1 LPFEHTPLPGPP
13 KLLSIQLPTLNL
25 PQHHQ
30 LFSTTKNHHAIN
42 HNATISLAMVGLH
55 LLALALN
62 QFCNLLNNAL
72 SPATMVLLHEATRI
86 WFLPCVAV
94 LSFLGAWYIGSGS
107 SGKQEKPIQHHAK
120 PLSRL
125 PKAPLHTLSD
135 PSTSITIPSTPLPK
149 PAFGHYLAADY
160 SGLKDTAPENW
171 RTLREGGWL
180 DQQGTPTKKWFG
192 GKGNN

>member
-1 LPFEHTPLPGPP
+1 
-13 KLLSIQLPTLNL
+13 
-25 PQHHQ
+25 
-30 LFSTTKNHHAIN
+30 
-42 HNATISLAMVGLH
+42 MVGLH
-55 LLALALN
+55 LLAFALN

-120 PLSRL
+120 PLNRL

-149 PAFGHYLAADY
+149 PAFGHCLAADY

-192 GKGNN
+192 GEGNN